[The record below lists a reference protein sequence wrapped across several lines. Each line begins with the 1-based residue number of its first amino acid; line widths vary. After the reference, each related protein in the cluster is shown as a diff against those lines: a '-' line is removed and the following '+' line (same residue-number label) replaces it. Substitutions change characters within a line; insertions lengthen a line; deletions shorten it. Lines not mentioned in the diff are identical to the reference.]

1 MWYVYIAEC
10 GNGTLYVGLTDN
22 VGRRFE
28 EHSSG
33 RGGQYTSRNRP
44 ERILYKE
51 EFELKF
57 QGEARE
63 IQLKRWSKAKKLSLV
78 NGDFDR
84 LSFLSVSRD

>member
-1 MWYVYIAEC
+1 MWYVYITEC

-22 VGRRFE
+22 VERRFE
-28 EHSSG
+28 EHASG

-51 EFELKF
+51 GFELKF

-63 IQLKRWSKAKKLSLV
+63 IQLKRWSKAKKIALV
-78 NGDFDR
+78 NGNFGQ
-84 LSFLSVSRD
+84 LSSLSKSRD